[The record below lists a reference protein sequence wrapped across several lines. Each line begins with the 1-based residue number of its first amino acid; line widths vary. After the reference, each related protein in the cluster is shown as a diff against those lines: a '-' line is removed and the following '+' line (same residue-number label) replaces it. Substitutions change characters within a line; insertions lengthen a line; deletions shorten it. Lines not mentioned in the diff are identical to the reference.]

1 MNCMWYLYK
10 SENWCKIIT
19 VFDGSRRLFRVFR
32 KELLWD
38 VMVEVLWQKPGNAF
52 HFVFGWSSPS
62 ALSPYTLGDHFQ
74 YWMFW
79 IRCVQSVVDE
89 METCQFSLNAFI
101 YSIELS
107 YCHSNVSGWISVSS
121 WCALRDK
128 DLASGP
134 LSRIPNHSMGDPNIC
149 SVHPC
154 LKDLVMSWSTFLS
167 HSCPSIFGVHY
178 I

>member
-107 YCHSNVSGWISVSS
+107 YCHSNVSGWISVWVLDVLWGTKTLHQARCLGYPITQWVIQTSVQ
-121 WCALRDK
+121 CI
-128 DLASGP
+128 LAW
-134 LSRIPNHSMGDPNIC
+134 RI
-149 SVHPC
+149 
-154 LKDLVMSWSTFLS
+154 
-167 HSCPSIFGVHY
+167 
-178 I
+178 